1 MYLLAARSAA
11 PAAPNAPPCEPSA
24 LGFVTVGFGTPA
36 MAAAATSATII
47 MFAPE
52 AEPVA
57 AGRRPRR
64 PPSGPGGRRSSA
76 DRDPAP
82 TRRSR
87 AAPDPRRPAP
97 PASRG
102 MPPRAR
108 AAGGR

>member
-57 AGRRPRR
+57 AGHRPRSPR
-64 PPSGPGGRRSSA
+64 GRRDSPAESPCRA
-76 DRDPAP
+76 GRRAPSDRD
-82 TRRSR
+82 RRRCRDRTS
-87 AAPDPRRPAP
+87 A
-97 PASRG
+97 
-102 MPPRAR
+102 
-108 AAGGR
+108 